1 MLSKEER
8 NRGYLLGRL
17 FACIERMQELAL
29 GDVGASVT
37 DRYFASACATPQA
50 VFPRLL
56 KLEVHHFRKAREG
69 KRPGAARYVNRLIDR
84 LSAWL
89 VGEQNGMGANESIEA
104 YVRRAAGKPLRGF
117 PGFLPLPEQGLFTLG
132 YHQQRAEF
140 FKGRGASSTG
150 DGGAEGSLKPT
161 QGTESEEQES

>member
-1 MLSKEER
+1 MLNDDES

-17 FACIERMQELAL
+17 FACIERMQVLAV

-69 KRPGAARYVNRLIDR
+69 ERKGSAHYVNRLIDR
-84 LSAWL
+84 LAAWL
-89 VGEQNGMGANESIEA
+89 VGEQNGMRPDEGVEDFL
-104 YVRRAAGKPLRGF
+104 RRLAGRELRGF
-117 PGFLPLPEQGLFTLG
+117 PPFLPLPEQGLFTLG

-140 FKGRGASSTG
+140 YRKRDAADAAMESSDEAT
-150 DGGAEGSLKPT
+150 PT
-161 QGTESEEQES
+161 TSDQEQEP